1 MRSATTTRRAGFT
14 LVEIMVV
21 VGIIVVL
28 VAILLPALNAVRERA
43 KADKVRTQ
51 MQLIAMAIEEYARF
65 WPPSRGADVNGDGVM
80 DPCTPRSSRG
90 LPPWDFAD
98 FWSGELTGNGAEADF
113 ELSNTAPVP
122 DDIPL
127 FWTDSDVYDRKRG
140 MSEGNQFAALQAEA
154 DIYESNEC
162 LAWCLTAPIGL
173 GPYLKSPPSGLVEYI
188 PYDPGVYDPNR
199 VYPLHTD
206 LQSDPNYMKGK
217 RRLID
222 PWGTPYFYCW
232 KASDGVW
239 LIWRNLGAPED
250 TNPRVGGFVWNDDQN
265 VGTGFALLSAG
276 PDKRF
281 YFMAPPS
288 EDFPAGTLDVSA
300 CGPDGIWG
308 TDDDHYDTKSPG
320 LDETFDTADDLE
332 NDDIVFGRGG

>member
-1 MRSATTTRRAGFT
+1 MRGTTHSTTTRRAGFT
-14 LVEIMVV
+14 MVEIMVV
-21 VGIIVVL
+21 VGIIVLL
-28 VAILLPALNAVRERA
+28 VAILVPALNAVRERA
-43 KADKVRTQ
+43 KADKVRAQ
-51 MQLIAMAIEEYARF
+51 MQMLAMAIEEYARF
-65 WPPSRGADVNGDGVM
+65 WPPSRGSDLNGDGTI
-80 DPCTPRSSRG
+80 DTPRSTRG

-98 FWSGELTGNGAEADF
+98 FWSGELALDGAEADF
-113 ELSNTAPVP
+113 EIYNTAAVP
-122 DDIPL
+122 GDIPL
-127 FWTDSDVYDRKRG
+127 LWTDDDLDRKRG
-140 MSEGNQFAALQAEA
+140 LGEGQRYDALAAEA
-154 DIYESNEC
+154 DMYESNEC

-188 PYDPGVYDPNR
+188 PTNLDGVDQSLLIYPVVDPADPNQAKPR
-199 VYPLHTD
+199 
-206 LQSDPNYMKGK
+206 

-232 KASDGVW
+232 KAADGAW
-239 LIWRNLGAPED
+239 LIWRNLGAPEG
-250 TNPRVGGFVWNDDQN
+250 TNPRVGSFVWNDPKN

-308 TDDDHYDTKSPG
+308 TDDDHYDTTSPG
-320 LDETFDTADDLE
+320 LDGTFDTADDLE